1 VMAQEKQEQEKQK
14 KVLKKKKPSQ
24 EDIAKVKAGEERL
37 AKYKAEN
44 TPQWTTDDYNK
55 AMEAQFRATA
65 RENTSKDKRLFD
77 SYANITDMN
86 ASYIDS
92 ARVNK
97 DLGGKSKFEPEGDR
111 TRRQNEEK
119 RKRELKKPPF
129 DAPTNL
135 ARQKKS
141 NELVVETQTRVNT
154 LEAEFKAMSKGNDK
168 TGYEPKEGVDS
179 TKHDQKWAEFQ
190 EAEREL
196 KKRQKISDGLKE
208 AYDKNTVF
216 GADKELKF

>member
-1 VMAQEKQEQEKQK
+1 MAQEKQEQEKQK

-37 AKYKAEN
+37 KKWKADQPRKYTAE
-44 TPQWTTDDYNK
+44 DYNK
-55 AMEAQFRATA
+55 AMEAQYRATE
-65 RENTSKDKRLFD
+65 REDTSKDKRLFD
-77 SYANITDMN
+77 SYMNIKDMN

-92 ARVNK
+92 SRVNK
-97 DLGGKSKFEPEGDR
+97 DLGGNTKYEPEGDR
-111 TRRQNEEK
+111 TRRFAEEK

-135 ARQKKS
+135 ARQKESKK
-141 NELVVETQTRVNT
+141 LVVETQTRVNT

-168 TGYEPKEGVDS
+168 TGYKPKEGVDS

-196 KKRQKISDGLKE
+196 KKRQKILDGLKE
-208 AYDKNTVF
+208 AHDKNTVF